1 MTRKSIQ
8 GIVPVLPT
16 PFRPDESVDLYS
28 LKRIVRFCVE
38 QGFSA
43 ICLPAYASEF
53 YKLVLEERYQLVATA
68 VQAAEGEIKIIA
80 QSNHYSGAY
89 AAEIAVQNEK
99 IGADVISVAV
109 PRMFEIGDIDVFRF
123 LSGILGST
131 SLPVLV
137 QDFNP
142 GGPTIN
148 ARTAKHLSEE
158 HPNFRYL
165 KLEQPLMAPKV
176 VEIVEATNGN
186 VQVLEGWGG
195 MYLLEGIE
203 AGICGAM
210 PALGVADILQQTFD
224 LALDGDRTAAMDR
237 FEKVLPYLVFSL
249 QNMELLLQ
257 MEKKLLVRR
266 SLLRHDTV
274 RQATLTPDEHTA
286 AYIEFLIGRVM
297 HLLNGPLA

>member
-1 MTRKSIQ
+1 MTHKSVR

-16 PFRPDESVDLYS
+16 PFRPDESVDLPS
-28 LKRIVRFCVE
+28 LKRIVQFCVE

-53 YKLVLEERYQLVATA
+53 YKLDLEERYQLVATA
-68 VQAAEGEIKIIA
+68 VQAAKGEIQVIA
-80 QSNHYSGAY
+80 QSNHYSGAH
-89 AAEIAVQNEK
+89 ASEIAVQNEK

-148 ARTAKHLSEE
+148 ARTAKRLSEE

-165 KLEQPLMAPKV
+165 KLEQPLMAPKI
-176 VEIVEATNGN
+176 VEIIEATNGN

-210 PALGVADILQQTFD
+210 PALGVADVLQQVFD
-224 LALDGDRTAAMDR
+224 LAVGGDRTEAMDR
-237 FEKVLPYLVFSL
+237 FEQILPYLVFSL

-266 SLLRHDTV
+266 SLLRYDTV
-274 RQATLTPDEHTA
+274 RQATLTPDKHTA
-286 AYIEFLIGRVM
+286 AYVEFLIGRVM
-297 HLLNGPLA
+297 DLLNRPQA